1 MLNFRTE
8 RACRFTFSAPAIS
21 ANRVRTRTEHRE
33 RRTCSTFLWI
43 LSTQFCPSSNKFYV
57 FVALFF
63 SQIQTNKAMARPRSR
78 RPAQRRPAQL
88 PPTLISHGPS
98 PLLSSGDHPLLS
110 PALVPHRTT
119 SLMTCNI
126 LANGRTANAGLAR
139 PLVSC

>member
-63 SQIQTNKAMARPRSR
+63 SQIQTNKAMARPRLR
-78 RPAQRRPAQL
+78 RPAQKTSTATPSHSYL
-88 PPTLISHGPS
+88 PCPISS
-98 PLLSSGDHPLLS
+98 PLLRRPPAPLAS
-110 PALVPHRTT
+110 PRTP